1 MSSDEEIPKE
11 PTFTGLLKEK
21 FNNLLECLKNPY
33 FQIRENFDLKLK
45 DGRVIPI
52 RISVYTDKPR
62 ETDLALS
69 MRTYELHE
77 KYFEQKIQDAL
88 EERAKRIKEDFE
100 ERHGK
105 TVVYVNRCWECGC
118 WRIIGGRINKFPG
131 VGRLPYN
138 DYKLALQEMEEAF
151 SEEANKVRP
160 NEILSSAVQ
169 PTPSGKWDLE
179 TTSFVFKI
187 ISEDYD
193 GC

>member
-1 MSSDEEIPKE
+1 MSSDESIPKE

-21 FNNLLECLKNPY
+21 FDNLLECLKNPY
-33 FQIRENFDLKLK
+33 YQIRENFDLKLK

-88 EERAKRIKEDFE
+88 EERAKRIKKDFE

-105 TVVYVNRCWECGC
+105 TVVYVNCCWECGG
-118 WRIIGGRINKFPG
+118 WRILGGEYA
-131 VGRLPYN
+131 RLPYN

>member
-1 MSSDEEIPKE
+1 MSSDESIPKE

-21 FNNLLECLKNPY
+21 FDNFLECLKSPY
-33 FQIRENFDLKLK
+33 YQIRENFDLKLK

-77 KYFEQKIQDAL
+77 KYFNQKIKEAL
-88 EERAKRIKEDFE
+88 EERSKIVKMDVE

-105 TVVYVNRCWECGC
+105 TVVFVSRCLECGG
-118 WRIIGGRINKFPG
+118 WRITGGRINKFPY

-138 DYKLALQEMEEAF
+138 DYKLAVQEMEEAF
-151 SEEANKVRP
+151 SETAQKLNT

-169 PTPSGKWDLE
+169 PTPSGKWNLE
-179 TTSFVFKI
+179 TEHFVYQI
-187 ISEDYD
+187 IEENYC